1 MGKKIMLDGKGIG
14 ELCAVYVCSMCAM
27 CAALYAGCCLSFV
40 NTYIHADRQE
50 TAYYF
55 FHTAHTYANAVHW
68 PL

>member
-1 MGKKIMLDGKGIG
+1 MGNKGIG
-14 ELCAVYVCSMCAM
+14 ELCAVCSMGAM

-55 FHTAHTYANAVHW
+55 FHTAHTYASAVHW